1 MSTTTMPPTGSK
13 GSLQL
18 ELFQPELSIGA
29 ASKKSAPTTSSLSCR
44 PNFFAGIAGWPLV
57 LRLAGWPDDRP
68 VWTASLPCQPFSLA
82 ESREGSTTPAT
93 YGPCSKVS
101 SSSDVLQS
109 CLANSL
115 RMRLNGSEMCETTWK
130 KWNTPW
136 GPCLL
141 KPRARVR
148 TTSAID
154 FTLWP
159 TATTS
164 NGGSNSASA
173 AVCLRGHGT
182 NLIGAVTLALWGTP
196 RVTTNG
202 GWGTPGAP
210 DKSRLENQVLAG
222 SSGS

>member
-1 MSTTTMPPTGSK
+1 MLGAYYNEHDDYAADW
-13 GSLQL
+13 L
-18 ELFQPELSIGA
+18 EGLIAAGA
-29 ASKKSAPTTSSLSCR
+29 IP
-44 PNFFAGIAGWPLV
+44 AGIV
-57 LRLAGWPDDRP
+57 DRRGVQEVCAP
-68 VWTASLPCQPFSLA
+68 

-93 YGPCSKVS
+93 YGPYSKAS

-115 RMRLNGSEMCETTWK
+115 RMRLNGSEMCETIWK

-154 FTLWP
+154 STLWP

-182 NLIGAVTLALWGTP
+182 NLIGVTRAADGIGYGPDHPVFWIDRFHPNSVKRHTALAAIGTAQAI
-196 RVTTNG
+196 R
-202 GWGTPGAP
+202 A
-210 DKSRLENQVLAG
+210 
-222 SSGS
+222 